1 MKKPWVYNE
10 GKVKFYGKDQNL
22 LNKLNYEGNYLDG
35 VTIEKKS
42 LSCIMRLKYNEA
54 LTLSLYFYNYIRM

>member
-35 VTIEKKS
+35 VTIEKKVWVV
-42 LSCIMRLKYNEA
+42 LWGWNTMKP
-54 LTLSLYFYNYIRM
+54 